1 MYKNKRKIRRHD
13 SRAGFVPKSRQ
24 TEGPPQLPH
33 RVRMGSV
40 SGFSWINFK
49 AWSGK
54 VSLLTSTL
62 KSCCALVSHPQ
73 LLEIYPTL
81 KQFRLKEAKSAESED
96 KDPICDKKKKKK
108 KQRIQKLILPWDR
121 KRRAPRP
128 THHFPPRPYPLFGS
142 VISPYCSSFYICISQ
157 LSLVASLNS
166 WIFAFCSYSISLIN
180 RKLLPFKLCCLF

>member
-108 KQRIQKLILPWDR
+108 AKDSEAHSSVRQKTESSKTYPPLPTKTISIIWER
-121 KRRAPRP
+121 
-128 THHFPPRPYPLFGS
+128 HF
-142 VISPYCSSFYICISQ
+142 
-157 LSLVASLNS
+157 SLL
-166 WIFAFCSYSISLIN
+166 
-180 RKLLPFKLCCLF
+180 